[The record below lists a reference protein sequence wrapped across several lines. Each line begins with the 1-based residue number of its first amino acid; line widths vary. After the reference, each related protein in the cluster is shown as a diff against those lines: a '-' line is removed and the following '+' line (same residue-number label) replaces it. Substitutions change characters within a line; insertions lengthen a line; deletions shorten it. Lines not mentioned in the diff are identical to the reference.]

1 MEEDE
6 EGPSSASIPH
16 EMKRLRACKRCALI
30 KTVDQFYEDGCENCS
45 FLRLEN
51 NLNRVMECT
60 SAYFEGMIALVN
72 PQGSWV
78 AKWQRIVTNIPGL
91 YAIEVVGELPDDL
104 KTFCR
109 DEGLSFRSELQSS
122 K

>member
-1 MEEDE
+1 MEEE
-6 EGPSSASIPH
+6 EEDQTSASIPL
-16 EMKRLRACKRCALI
+16 EMKRLRACLRCALV
-30 KTVDQFYEDGCENCS
+30 KTVDQFYEEGCENCP

-51 NLNRVMECT
+51 NLGRVMECT

-91 YAIEVVGELPDDL
+91 YAIEVVGELPPDM
-104 KTFCR
+104 KSFCR
-109 DEGLSFRSELQSS
+109 DEGLSFRSELQGS

>member
-1 MEEDE
+1 MEEE
-6 EGPSSASIPH
+6 EEDLGSAGIPS

-30 KTVDQFYEDGCENCS
+30 KTVDQFYDDGCENCP

-51 NLNRVMECT
+51 NLGKVMECT

-78 AKWQRIVTNIPGL
+78 AKWQRIVTNVPGL
-91 YAIEVVGELPDDL
+91 YAIEVLGELPTDMKD
-104 KTFCR
+104 FCR
-109 DEGLSFRSELQSS
+109 DEGLSFRSELQSA